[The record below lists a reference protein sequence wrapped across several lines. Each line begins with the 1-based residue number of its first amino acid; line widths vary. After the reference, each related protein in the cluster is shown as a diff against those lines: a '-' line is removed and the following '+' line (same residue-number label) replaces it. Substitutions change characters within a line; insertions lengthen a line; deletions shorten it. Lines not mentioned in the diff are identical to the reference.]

1 MSRYGFSANY
11 LELKYKYQK
20 KGATLYIDGW
30 PKATRNIVDF
40 INSIPPRSTL
50 KQPNCIFE
58 GHEENLV
65 FVCIIKSLDGGEELV
80 INYNLNQ
87 VDTNTVTMEVGHP
100 TIYPTFY

>member
-1 MSRYGFSANY
+1 MHRYGLPTNY

-58 GHEENLV
+58 SCEGDCV
-65 FVCIIKSLDGGEELV
+65 FVCAIKSIVAGGEML
-80 INYNLNQ
+80 ISYNLK
-87 VDTNTVTMEVGHP
+87 
-100 TIYPTFY
+100 